1 MTLQSLTDFFMWT
14 AIINGGLL
22 LLSTVF
28 LVFLPDFT
36 YRMQHKLFDISR
48 DQYKGVI
55 FGLVGVYKLLFI
67 TFSLVPYLALR
78 LLA

>member
-14 AIINGGLL
+14 TVLNVGLL
-22 LLSTVF
+22 VFYTVF

-36 YRMQHKLFDISR
+36 YRMHHKLFDISR

-55 FGLVGVYKLLFI
+55 FGLVGLYKLMFI